1 MCTLVFKEFDRER
14 ECAIGTVRKTA
25 KRDSA
30 CERNECEKN
39 VSECVGVWM
48 QQRENGGEGE
58 IMCDRQR
65 QTNTHSEKNKECER
79 T

>member
-14 ECAIGTVRKTA
+14 ECEIGTVR

-39 VSECVGVWM
+39 VSASVGVWM
-48 QQRENGGEGE
+48 QQRKNGGEGE

-65 QTNTHSEKNKECER
+65 QTNSHSEKN
-79 T
+79 